1 VYFPDPVLARGRAAG
16 GKRAVASLS
25 HHQVWAA
32 IDGLAARFDMTASA
46 LARVAGLD
54 PTSFN
59 RSKRF
64 TGEGDARPRW
74 PSTESLSKVLDAT
87 GVTFGE
93 FAALAD
99 GGRAGPARGVPLI
112 GLAQAGSDGF
122 FDDAGYPV
130 GEGWDEVGFA
140 GLAEEGVYALEIS
153 GDSMAPVYRDGDRIV
168 VSPTT
173 EPRRGDRVVVK
184 TAAGEVM
191 AKELARITAKAIEL
205 KSLNPAYEGRVL
217 DRREVA
223 WIARILWAS
232 Q

>member
-1 VYFPDPVLARGRAAG
+1 MAA
-16 GKRAVASLS
+16 LS
-25 HHQVWAA
+25 HHEIWAA
-32 IDGLAARFDMTASA
+32 IDALAARFDMTASA

-64 TGEGDARPRW
+64 TGEADARPRW
-74 PSTESLSKVLDAT
+74 PTTESLAKVLDAT

-99 GGRAGPARGVPLI
+99 GGRAPAPRGVPLI
-112 GLAQAGSDGF
+112 GFAQAGSDGF
-122 FDDAGYPV
+122 FDDAGFPV
-130 GEGWDEVGFA
+130 GQGWDEVGFP
-140 GLAEEGVYALEIS
+140 GIAEDGAYALEIS

-184 TAAGEVM
+184 TLDGEVM
-191 AKELARITAKAIEL
+191 AKELARITTRVVEL
-205 KSLNPAYEGRVL
+205 KSLNAAYEDRVIE
-217 DRREVA
+217 RRDLA